1 MEMIEIES
9 IWGAIPNDVADQ
21 PGQASPPGP
30 SDLEPY
36 LDFLDEIEAFDGPKG
51 KPIDYLTEFEL

>member
-1 MEMIEIES
+1 MKMIEIES
-9 IWGAIPNDVADQ
+9 IWEAIPGDVADQ
-21 PGQASPPGP
+21 LGQASPPGP

-51 KPIDYLTEFEL
+51 KPIDYPTEFEL